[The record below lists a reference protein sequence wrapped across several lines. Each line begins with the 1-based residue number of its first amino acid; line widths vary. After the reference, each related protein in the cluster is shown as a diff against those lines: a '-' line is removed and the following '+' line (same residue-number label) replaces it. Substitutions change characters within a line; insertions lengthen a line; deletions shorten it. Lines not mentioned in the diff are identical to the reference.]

1 MLRIATS
8 GDYPPFSS
16 ESKNGYHGFDIELS
30 QLIAGKLGL
39 GVQFMG
45 FSWTDFEALLQ
56 SSLDANPAFDMI
68 ASGVTVTS
76 ARRSLGLYSEAY
88 LRNRAILI
96 GPRESHLRSTIDDPR
111 LRIGVNKGGYLE
123 GVVRREFPHHIVVTT
138 DNNREL
144 ANLIGAGADCIVTDA
159 IEGKILSRANPLSA
173 WRELERHD
181 IALFLPR
188 SRLQLCAEVDAV
200 INTARKDGTLQA
212 IADRF
217 GIDAEL
223 IA

>member
-8 GDYPPFSS
+8 GDYPPFST
-16 ESKNGYHGFDIELS
+16 ESPVGYRGFDIELS

-56 SSLDANPAFDMI
+56 SSMADNPAFDII
-68 ASGVTVTS
+68 ASGVTITS
-76 ARRSLGLYSEAY
+76 ARKSLGLYSEAY
-88 LRNRAILI
+88 LRNRAIMI
-96 GPRESHLRSTIDDPR
+96 GPQENPLRLAIDDPA

-123 GVVRREFPHHIVVTT
+123 GVVRREFPQHIVVTT
-138 DNNREL
+138 NNNREL
-144 ANLIGAGADCIVTDA
+144 TNLIGAGADCIVTDA
-159 IEGKILSRANPLSA
+159 IEGKILLKTPPLSA
-173 WRELERHD
+173 WRELDRHD

-200 INTARKDGTLQA
+200 INGARRDGTLQA
-212 IADRF
+212 IAARF
-217 GIDAEL
+217 GIDGEL